1 MKGIIMAGGLGSR
14 LFPVTHGISKQL
26 APIYD
31 KPLIYY
37 PLSVLML
44 AGIREVLIIT
54 TPHDQDAFQR
64 ALGDGARLGM
74 RIEYAAQETSNGIA
88 AAFLIGESFIDND
101 SVCLVLGDNIFWGHG
116 FSDVLLNAARDLK
129 GAKVFGY
136 HVTDPER
143 FGVIDFDDDMKVISV
158 EEKPS
163 QPKSNYA
170 VTGLYFYDSS
180 VVQIAKSLK
189 PSNRGELEI
198 TDVNREYLYRG
209 ALSVEI
215 LGRGFAWLDTGTHE
229 AMHQAASFV
238 EIMQQRTGFYIS
250 CVEEIAFNNGW
261 ISGED
266 IKEIATKYRSSSYGE
281 YLLTLVL

>member
-261 ISGED
+261 ISCED